1 MLPAAGVRAGR
12 RRGGR
17 RARRRAA
24 LPGRAH
30 RPPAGGAGAAGRLL
44 VACPA
49 GGAGLEPR
57 QERGVTGG
65 HAGVAAET
73 TQALSWP
80 PPAAV
85 PEAGC
90 GRLRTEQGGGVGGS
104 RAPTCAIICSCS
116 NCLVL
121 SWSALCS
128 FGLLRGT
135 CCQHLHGSRR
145 WWMRTRGTSPACSGA
160 PWRTSWAAGGRQSWP
175 RARRTAACASGALLR
190 SRAHCTSSCIGPTF
204 LGLCI
209 YIQNCNLS
217 LAGQDV
223 SQGAHFWECSVTNAG
238 NNAAARF
245 AQCSKGVWDA
255 PRPLLVLGNSQVG
268 GKTHTW
274 TAISSTVCARPFSCR
289 LVCAVRSVDVKP

>member
-121 SWSALCS
+121 SWSAPPPWLPVGANGAAPLSALSACLGGRAVS
-128 FGLLRGT
+128 TCTAPAGGGCARGGH
-135 CCQHLHGSRR
+135 HLHAVEP
-145 WWMRTRGTSPACSGA
+145 RGAQAGQ
-160 PWRTSWAAGGRQSWP
+160 RAGGSPGHGRGGPP
-175 RARRTAACASGALLR
+175 RARLARSSGLGPIARHRVLALHL
-190 SRAHCTSSCIGPTF
+190 GPVYLHPELQFVTGRPRRQPGSTL
-204 LGLCI
+204 LGMLC
-209 YIQNCNLS
+209 NEC
-217 LAGQDV
+217 GQ
-223 SQGAHFWECSVTNAG
+223 
-238 NNAAARF
+238 
-245 AQCSKGVWDA
+245 
-255 PRPLLVLGNSQVG
+255 
-268 GKTHTW
+268 
-274 TAISSTVCARPFSCR
+274 
-289 LVCAVRSVDVKP
+289 